1 MFLKANSSIQGP
13 NDPVMLPKGS
23 VKTDWV
29 VELGIVIG
37 TKASYVS
44 RKDAL
49 SHVAGYCVVNDVS
62 EREYQLERGPQWD
75 KGKGCDTFGP
85 IGPWLVTID
94 EIPNVQQLGLW
105 LDVNG
110 ERMQT
115 GSTKRMIF
123 GATALVSYVS
133 KFMTLHPG
141 DIIATGT
148 PPGVGGGMKPT
159 RFLKPGDV
167 VTLGI
172 DLLGE
177 QHQQIVKYS
186 KDR

>member
-1 MFLKANSSIQGP
+1 M
-13 NDPVMLPKGS
+13 
-23 VKTDWV
+23 T
-29 VELGIVIG
+29 
-37 TKASYVS
+37 T
-44 RKDAL
+44 
-49 SHVAGYCVVNDVS
+49 
-62 EREYQLERGPQWD
+62 
-75 KGKGCDTFGP
+75 
-85 IGPWLVTID
+85 D

-123 GATALVSYVS
+123 GAAALVSYVS